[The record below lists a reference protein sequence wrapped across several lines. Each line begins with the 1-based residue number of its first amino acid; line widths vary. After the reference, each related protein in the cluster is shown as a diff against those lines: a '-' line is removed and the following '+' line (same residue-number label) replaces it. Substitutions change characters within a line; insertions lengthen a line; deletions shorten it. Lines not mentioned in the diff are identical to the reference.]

1 MLDMERLHVVN
12 SRFTRRQ
19 VLKAGASALIVVPG
33 LGLVESL
40 LAACGGN
47 GGTTSTTG
55 GRGPDPK
62 TALANLT
69 SGAVFSKGPNG
80 ESAAAASS
88 VQLSSDEI
96 AKIKAMG
103 ATAAICLHYGGNDW
117 STAQVAGQ
125 KARMAELG
133 INLIA
138 VTDANFKP
146 ETQVSDIETVLA
158 RKPSIIISIPTD
170 AVATAPAYKK
180 AANQGVKLVFMDNV
194 PNGFVAGKDYVSDVS
209 ADNYGNGVAAGYS
222 MADVLSK
229 SGKIGT
235 VFHAADFFVTKER
248 YQGFKDTITQN
259 YPDIQIVEE
268 QGIAGP
274 DFAGDAQKA
283 AAAILT
289 KHPDVKAIWAV
300 WDVPAQG
307 VEAAARAANRGDLII
322 ITEDLGLDAAVSI
335 AKKGLIKGLGAQ
347 RPYDQGV
354 TEVNL
359 AGYGLLGKTA
369 PAYVALSALPVN
381 HDNVLDAWQTVYH
394 ASPPASLQSA
404 FVK

>member
-1 MLDMERLHVVN
+1 MVN

-19 VLKAGASALIVVPG
+19 VLKAGAGALIIIPG
-33 LGLVESL
+33 LGLVDAA
-40 LAACGGN
+40 LAACGAST
-47 GGTTSTTG
+47 GTTTTSG

-62 TALANLT
+62 AALANLT

-80 ESAAAASS
+80 ESASPASS

-96 AKIKAMG
+96 AKIKTMG

-158 RKPSIIISIPTD
+158 RKPNIIISIPTD
-170 AVATAPAYKK
+170 AVATAPAFKK

-194 PNGFVAGKDYVSDVS
+194 PQGFVAGKDYISDVS

-222 MADVLSK
+222 LADVLGK

-248 YQGFKDTITQN
+248 YQGFKDTITGN

-289 KHPDVKAIWAV
+289 KHPDLKAIWAV

-307 VEAAARAANRGDLII
+307 VEAAARAANNTDLVI

-335 AKKGLIKGLGAQ
+335 AKKGLIKALGAQ

-359 AGYGLLGKTA
+359 AGYGLLGKSA

-381 HDNVLDAWQTVYH
+381 HDNVLNAWQTVYH
-394 ASPPASLQSA
+394 AAPPADLQSA